1 MFGVVVDFTAVL
13 RYDRHSTFVRVYVFL
28 VVSALA
34 VHGWNF
40 TYQQGSGNR
49 VQQVLSL
56 RAMILVQPK
65 EGSPR
70 GAHGGEVC

>member
-1 MFGVVVDFTAVL
+1 MVDFTAVL
-13 RYDRHSTFVRVYVFL
+13 RYDRHLTFVRVYVFL
-28 VVSALA
+28 VTVSALA

-49 VQQVLSL
+49 VQQILSL

-65 EGSPR
+65 EGSPQE
-70 GAHGGEVC
+70 AHQKGPG